1 MLPVAVFVCLG
12 WIVSVCIHEF
22 GHAVVA
28 YWGGDTS
35 VKDKGYLTL
44 NPLKYTDPTLSLVL
58 PVVFLLIGGI
68 ALPGAAVYINQSQLR
83 NRWWKSAVSAAGPIA
98 SVIVTLLL
106 TIPFW
111 LGWVTPFS
119 EHWIGPALAFLII
132 LQISVIQFNF
142 LPIPPLDGYGI
153 IEPWL
158 PIQTQIKLRKL
169 SKYGIIA
176 LFFLLSFVKPINLLF
191 WKSAFTIGAMLGVPI
206 ELVWKGYASFNADSG
221 ILLLAA
227 IGVFLLVRR
236 VMSPHHACY
245 EKGNQLLK
253 SQQYEEAIASY
264 DKAIKLKHDFW
275 EAWHHRA
282 WALGSLQRYKEAIA
296 SYEQAIVLKPDNP
309 AIWTDW
315 SGALA
320 ALQRYEEAIACC
332 DRAIEINPH
341 YPYAWYNK
349 ACFCALQGKASLV
362 LDSLEQAINL
372 DPNTFKTYAKNE
384 SSFYRIRQ
392 HERFKKMIGEL

>member
-119 EHWIGPALAFLII
+119 QHWIGPALAFLII

-158 PIQTQIKLRKL
+158 PNQTQIKLRKL

-176 LFFLLSFVKPINLLF
+176 LFILLSFVKPLNLLF
-191 WKSAFTIGAMLGVPI
+191 WKSAFTIGALLGVPM

-227 IGVFLLVRR
+227 IGVFLLIRR
-236 VMSPHHACY
+236 VMNPHHACY

-253 SQQYEEAIASY
+253 SQRYEEAIAFY

-349 ACFCALQGKASLV
+349 ACFCALQGKASLA
-362 LDSLEQAINL
+362 LDSLEQAIYL

-384 SSFYRIRQ
+384 SSFYQIRQ